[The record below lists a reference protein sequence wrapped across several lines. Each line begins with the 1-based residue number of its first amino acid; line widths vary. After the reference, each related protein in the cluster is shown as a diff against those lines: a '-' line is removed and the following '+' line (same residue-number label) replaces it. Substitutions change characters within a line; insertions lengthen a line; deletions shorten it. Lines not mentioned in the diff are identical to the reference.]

1 MTVLFRNTQPLLKST
16 VTTKFVFFAAV
27 NYLSGLLRK
36 QWFTSTRSKGHVE
49 KIDAILEKALGSW
62 STLSCHC
69 SLFKCN
75 SKNKSILGKGQ
86 DTRRGMV
93 PNSLWCF
100 VGAFFLAL
108 FWTSGLPLW
117 ASDLLCLLAHCL
129 VSKKVRVKYCL
140 LNLKIF
146 NTKK

>member
-27 NYLSGLLRK
+27 NHLSGLLRK
-36 QWFTSTRSKGHVE
+36 QWFTSTRSKGHAE
-49 KIDAILEKALGSW
+49 KID
-62 STLSCHC
+62 LSCHC

-75 SKNKSILGKGQ
+75 SKNKSILGKRQ

-129 VSKKVRVKYCL
+129 VSKKVRVKHCL